1 MATHV
6 VGAMAA
12 ILRKHRRQIPPQ
24 LVIDVADFFER
35 NNPSFDRA
43 RFIRDVAD
51 QGPARRGAHRE
62 EDETDG

>member
-1 MATHV
+1 MASHV
-6 VGAMAA
+6 VGALAA

-51 QGPARRGAHRE
+51 QGATRRGAHQ
-62 EDETDG
+62 EDETDD